1 MLVNMFSTP
10 ICSLFLASI
19 PSSEDANRKQGLVN
33 EAFCVFLQ
41 PALGHQKKEFE
52 GLGIRSAGAANHS
65 ILLCAHPRL
74 LPDLGTP
81 TGQK

>member
-1 MLVNMFSTP
+1 MLVDMFSTP

-41 PALGHQKKEFE
+41 PALGHQKK
-52 GLGIRSAGAANHS
+52 
-65 ILLCAHPRL
+65 
-74 LPDLGTP
+74 
-81 TGQK
+81 